1 MFDRRFSAAFPSLL
15 AAIFLAGVA
24 HAQQTLPMTGQWF
37 RNSGPL
43 VDIPINGGPVLC
55 GGPVQTG
62 CVNNFRPLNGGVP
75 ATSNAT
81 GQVKNDDG
89 IGPATFTLPPDAF
102 TQNLGTQIATVAVV
116 PTVVQLTTQFS
127 IHGPVTEAPG
137 ANPDRILRPNA
148 WTGQTGRLAADFA
161 WCPGTV
167 MAGTPASAGPGVVG
181 CTNPIPSIGGG
192 AYNGLVKYTGG
203 ANAFGGTMALFLA
216 GPGTVSVI
224 VGTTGGIPLLGH
236 SIIGGM
242 MTQQGGQGYAAFDT
256 VMLASGPINLGFM
269 QSPTNMFIT
278 TSGPT
283 VAAIPADKNY
293 NWGFPFTTGT
303 VFVQNVQTNQGQAGT
318 TTISEMGSDSR
329 TLAGVGNITLVAG
342 STVHR
347 ALANQDFAGLDIV
360 VMNFLPEPG
369 ATLMLGA
376 SLAAIGALYRLR
388 RRG

>member
-1 MFDRRFSAAFPSLL
+1 
-15 AAIFLAGVA
+15 
-24 HAQQTLPMTGQWF
+24 
-37 RNSGPL
+37 
-43 VDIPINGGPVLC
+43 
-55 GGPVQTG
+55 
-62 CVNNFRPLNGGVP
+62 
-75 ATSNAT
+75 
-81 GQVKNDDG
+81 
-89 IGPATFTLPPDAF
+89 
-102 TQNLGTQIATVAVV
+102 
-116 PTVVQLTTQFS
+116 
-127 IHGPVTEAPG
+127 
-137 ANPDRILRPNA
+137 
-148 WTGQTGRLAADFA
+148 
-161 WCPGTV
+161 
-167 MAGTPASAGPGVVG
+167 
-181 CTNPIPSIGGG
+181 
-192 AYNGLVKYTGG
+192 
-203 ANAFGGTMALFLA
+203 
-216 GPGTVSVI
+216 
-224 VGTTGGIPLLGH
+224 
-236 SIIGGM
+236 
-242 MTQQGGQGYAAFDT
+242 
-256 VMLASGPINLGFM
+256 
-269 QSPTNMFIT
+269 MFIT